1 MHHTLVN
8 YRWLTF
14 QHPILSD
21 QFLFSMASFQH
32 NILKD
37 WVEDIFL
44 SEMQLSSSITVG
56 KIQLRNLS
64 SIFSLQS
71 FQYDK
76 YSFGNLAIIWST
88 NSSSTRLSP
97 HFDQLVVKF
106 KITILAHTCF
116 IFQNLLTGSSNS
128 LMFTSEPP
136 LGANVYLYELKIS
149 IVLKVRL

>member
-8 YRWLTF
+8 YLWLTF
-14 QHPILSD
+14 QHTILSD

-32 NILKD
+32 TILKD
-37 WVEDIFL
+37 WVEDIFF
-44 SEMQLSSSITVG
+44 SEMLLSSSITVG

-71 FQYDK
+71 FQYDI
-76 YSFGNLAIIWST
+76 YSYGNSAIIWST
-88 NSSSTRLSP
+88 SSSSPHLSP
-97 HFDQLVVKF
+97 HFDHLVVKF

-116 IFQNLLTGSSNS
+116 IFQNLLTRSSDS

-136 LGANVYLYELKIS
+136 TWGQCIFV
-149 IVLKVRL
+149 